1 MAYPAACSL
10 DPADYSAGI
19 ANQVSK
25 LRAEAIRY
33 VALNDPY
40 ANVVEGGT
48 TTNNSGETIRTLVT
62 NRMVTNQSLT
72 APAFS
77 ASIEQCGTVGPKAE
91 FGQTEFT
98 TSMETLRGQG
108 PTICLNQARYAV
120 LDSYNIAQ
128 QNLKDGIKSLN
139 SADIRSNLLIL
150 SGTKVVAKA
159 AATSLGQIMTGGYN
173 QVNVDFLGGLPTS
186 PVSHK
191 FLVALSHYM
200 RDNLS
205 PEFFG
210 DGAGQHFIFISSST
224 QTEVLR
230 NEAGVKQDVLA
241 LVTGNDKA
249 SQDVLKKYAFI
260 EYPYRGIKLGID
272 QQPLRFNVVNGDGFP
287 TLIEPLVRT
296 VTDYGVENATNPA
309 WVNALYEVGF
319 LLSKGTFKRLVPERF
334 VGEGSMKFDPQFIM
348 GELDW
353 HYVKDNVCN
362 VWGDFGFHKYQI
374 VRAFQAR
381 RPHGVVPVLYK
392 RCTEDLGLTTC
403 TALTDA
409 SL

>member
-1 MAYPAACSL
+1 M
-10 DPADYSAGI
+10 
-19 ANQVSK
+19 
-25 LRAEAIRY
+25 
-33 VALNDPY
+33 
-40 ANVVEGGT
+40 
-48 TTNNSGETIRTLVT
+48 
-62 NRMVTNQSLT
+62 
-72 APAFS
+72 
-77 ASIEQCGTVGPKAE
+77 
-91 FGQTEFT
+91 
-98 TSMETLRGQG
+98 
-108 PTICLNQARYAV
+108 
-120 LDSYNIAQ
+120 
-128 QNLKDGIKSLN
+128 
-139 SADIRSNLLIL
+139 
-150 SGTKVVAKA
+150 
-159 AATSLGQIMTGGYN
+159 
-173 QVNVDFLGGLPTS
+173 
-186 PVSHK
+186 
-191 FLVALSHYM
+191 
-200 RDNLS
+200 
-205 PEFFG
+205 
-210 DGAGQHFIFISSST
+210 
-224 QTEVLR
+224 
-230 NEAGVKQDVLA
+230 
-241 LVTGNDKA
+241 TGNDKA

-272 QQPLRFNVVNGDGFP
+272 QQPLRFNTVNGDGFP
-287 TLIEPLVRT
+287 VLIEPLVRT